1 MSKLGH
7 RGTRGRGA
15 RGSTRSYAPQAG
27 DHLSAIAAASPRDAA
42 SEASTAVPGSSSTS
56 REYEGRYLMATAESM
71 LRAGYGH
78 HEIERALRRMSPSP
92 SRDSALLA
100 AFRSLRR

>member
-7 RGTRGRGA
+7 RRTRGRGA
-15 RGSTRSYAPQAG
+15 RGSRPSYAPQA
-27 DHLSAIAAASPRDAA
+27 DEHLSAIAAASPRDAA
-42 SEASTAVPGSSSTS
+42 SEPSTAVPGSSSTS

-78 HEIERALRRMSPSP
+78 HEIERVLRRISPSP
-92 SRDSALLA
+92 SRGSGLLA
-100 AFRSLRR
+100 ALRSLRH